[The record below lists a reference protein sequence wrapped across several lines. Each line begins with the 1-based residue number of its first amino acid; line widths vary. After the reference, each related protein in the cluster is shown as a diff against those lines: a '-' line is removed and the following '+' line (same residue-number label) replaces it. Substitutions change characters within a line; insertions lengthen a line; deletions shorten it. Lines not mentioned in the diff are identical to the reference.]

1 MMRLALLRPTPG
13 RASSSSKVVGTWQS
27 YLSRSTRIQAEMSR
41 ALEWPR
47 PQGLTMA
54 SMSSGSAAARAA
66 TPGYLAKSSST
77 TTLTRAS
84 VHWAASRTL
93 TSSCQASA

>member
-1 MMRLALLRPTPG
+1 M
-13 RASSSSKVVGTWQS
+13 
-27 YLSRSTRIQAEMSR
+27 QAEMSR
-41 ALEWPR
+41 ALERPS

-54 SMSSGSAAARAA
+54 SISSGSAAARAA
-66 TPGYLAKSSST
+66 TPGYWANRSST

-84 VHWAASRTL
+84 VHWAARRTL